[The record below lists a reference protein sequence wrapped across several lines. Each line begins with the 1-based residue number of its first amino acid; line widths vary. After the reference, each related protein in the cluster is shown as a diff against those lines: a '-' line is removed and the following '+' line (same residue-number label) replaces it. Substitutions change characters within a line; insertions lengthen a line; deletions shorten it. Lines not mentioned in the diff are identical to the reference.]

1 MSPEE
6 QKTEDELRQE
16 IVTEYDFDETNDEE
30 SINKILELKKDRY
43 SATNQKKEHQKIA
56 DDRGKRKEQLK
67 GFLKD
72 AGFDPNT
79 GKKVDTKVDKET
91 PPELNKPEEK
101 PLLSPDEEMD
111 LRIDGG
117 LTKEAVAHLKKVMKT
132 TELSKEDALKDSL
145 YTAWE
150 SDNKQTA
157 IRQGSQLPASRGG
170 GERTKSEQSET
181 TAKMAQELPE
191 GFEYKPKK

>member
-43 SATNQKKEHQKIA
+43 SATNQKKEAQKES
-56 DDRGKRKEQLK
+56 DNRNKRKEELK
-67 GFLKD
+67 GFLKE

-91 PPELNKPEEK
+91 PPELNKQ
-101 PLLSPDEEMD
+101 
-111 LRIDGG
+111 
-117 LTKEAVAHLKKVMKT
+117 KETTIPSDDKAYLYAQGDTRTEVRYLEKVMKMT
-132 TELSKEDALKDSL
+132 GKSWTKAKEDNLYIAWQKDNDKL
-145 YTAWE
+145 IT
-150 SDNKQTA
+150 
-157 IRQGSQLPASRGG
+157 RRGSQLKASRGG

-181 TAKMAQELPE
+181 TAKMAEELPE